1 VSQTVRVG
9 PQDAKKV
16 VFLKPGDLLEVA
28 LPEKN
33 VIGAWRV
40 DFDPTI
46 LWDGV
51 DAHGKARWVLGETE
65 QSSLRTFQALTQ
77 GTSVLYFEYMK
88 KRNGSDEVLDTVYF
102 EININPNPPSKA
114 QAAKKTAAKP
124 PPRPIR
130 PPEQKYDAYD
140 YEYED
145 TSELLPETDRA
156 QKLEEE
162 NRKLQERL
170 WSLTDKLVKLTE
182 DYARFVGHGKKSSH

>member
-9 PQDAKKV
+9 PQDAKRV

-65 QSSLRTFQALTQ
+65 QSSLRSFQALSQ
-77 GTSVLYFEYMK
+77 GTSVLYFEYLK
-88 KRNGSDEVLDTVYF
+88 KSNGREEVLDTVYF

-114 QAAKKTAAKP
+114 QAAKKAVPKP
-124 PPRPIR
+124 PPHPLRRPD
-130 PPEQKYDAYD
+130 PAYD
-140 YEYED
+140 PYEYEYED
-145 TSELLPETDRA
+145 NSELPAADRTL
-156 QKLEEE
+156 KLEEE

-182 DYARFVGHGKKSSH
+182 DYAKFVGQGKKASR